1 MDGQN
6 ELTQEN
12 QLFQKG
18 IQAFNERRFYDAHE
32 YWEELWLDHKLEDAK
47 FIQGLIQLAVSYFH
61 LFNQNIKGSRSM
73 IRKCL
78 GKFEGFDKP
87 RGIDVDELNKALICW
102 EDFRLGTEYDL
113 YCKYISF
120 ELMDGDDDY
129 QLSAEIELA
138 GQNNTS
144 GGNQTNPFV
153 YATNHNTFLIAW
165 EDSRNDVYTDIYF
178 QELIVLELKDHQ
190 RFYRVLKTN

>member
-87 RGIDVDELNKALICW
+87 RGIDVDELKIQIKEVQEHFNKIDNT
-102 EDFRLGTEYDL
+102 EDIIDS
-113 YCKYISF
+113 YI
-120 ELMDGDDDY
+120 L
-129 QLSAEIELA
+129 
-138 GQNNTS
+138 T
-144 GGNQTNPFV
+144 
-153 YATNHNTFLIAW
+153 
-165 EDSRNDVYTDIYF
+165 
-178 QELIVLELKDHQ
+178 LKVTHG
-190 RFYRVLKTN
+190 